1 MISLESKST
10 VYPILDKINSP
21 ADLRALDI
29 LSLPK
34 LSNEI
39 RDFLVQHVSKTGG
52 HLAPSLGTVEVTLA
66 LHYVYNTPYD
76 KLVWDTGHQA
86 YGHKAVTGRRDR
98 FDTLRQFG
106 GLCGFP
112 KPSES
117 EYDTFAVGHAGTALS
132 AAYGMARARDIKGE
146 QFHVVAVVGDA
157 SISNGLSMEAMNN
170 IGHAKDGKKT
180 NMVVVLNDN
189 EMSISHN
196 VGAMAAHLNNILTGK
211 TYQQARTKVGAWLE
225 RIPKVGRDVLRMTL
239 RAEEA
244 LKGLMTPGT
253 MFEEMGFTYYGPIDG
268 HDVATMV
275 EIFRRV
281 REIKGP
287 ILLHVITRKGKGYAP
302 AEANPEKFHGIAPFD
317 PETGLLP
324 PANPSAPPSYTQVFS
339 DTMVELG
346 DRRSDLVA
354 ITAAMADGTGLK
366 AFGAKH
372 PRRYFDVGIAEGH
385 AVCMAA
391 GMAREGIKP
400 VVAIYSTFMQR
411 AYDQII
417 HDVCMQ
423 KLPVV
428 LALDRGGIV
437 GEDGETHTGAFDLSF
452 LRCVPN
458 LVVMAPADESEMRN
472 MIYTAVEYDGPI
484 ALRYPRGA
492 GEGVPIHKEF
502 HLMKIGKG
510 ALLREG
516 KDVALLAVG
525 RMVGVAQK
533 AADLLEAKGIS
544 ASVANMRFVKPLDE
558 ELLAQLAVKTKAFV
572 TLEENAAEGG
582 FGSAVAEYL
591 EQKGWNDVSLKIIG
605 LPDEFIEHGKP
616 QTIREKYGL
625 DPAGVTETVATFMEN
640 LAKTR
645 RIS

>member
-1 MISLESKST
+1 
-10 VYPILDKINSP
+10 
-21 ADLRALDI
+21 
-29 LSLPK
+29 
-34 LSNEI
+34 
-39 RDFLVQHVSKTGG
+39 
-52 HLAPSLGTVEVTLA
+52 
-66 LHYVYNTPYD
+66 
-76 KLVWDTGHQA
+76 
-86 YGHKAVTGRRDR
+86 
-98 FDTLRQFG
+98 
-106 GLCGFP
+106 
-112 KPSES
+112 
-117 EYDTFAVGHAGTALS
+117 
-132 AAYGMARARDIKGE
+132 
-146 QFHVVAVVGDA
+146 
-157 SISNGLSMEAMNN
+157 
-170 IGHAKDGKKT
+170 
-180 NMVVVLNDN
+180 
-189 EMSISHN
+189 
-196 VGAMAAHLNNILTGK
+196 
-211 TYQQARTKVGAWLE
+211 
-225 RIPKVGRDVLRMTL
+225 
-239 RAEEA
+239 
-244 LKGLMTPGT
+244 
-253 MFEEMGFTYYGPIDG
+253 
-268 HDVATMV
+268 
-275 EIFRRV
+275 
-281 REIKGP
+281 
-287 ILLHVITRKGKGYAP
+287 
-302 AEANPEKFHGIAPFD
+302 
-317 PETGLLP
+317 
-324 PANPSAPPSYTQVFS
+324 
-339 DTMVELG
+339 MVELG

-533 AADLLEAKGIS
+533 AADLLEAEGIA

-625 DPAGVTETVATFMEN
+625 DPAGVAETVATFMEN